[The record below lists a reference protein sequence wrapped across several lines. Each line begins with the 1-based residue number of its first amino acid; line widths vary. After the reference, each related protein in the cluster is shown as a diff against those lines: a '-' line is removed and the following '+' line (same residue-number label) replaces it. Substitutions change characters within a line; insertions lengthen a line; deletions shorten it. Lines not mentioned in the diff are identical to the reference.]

1 MQEFNYNKLKVGQLI
16 CMTTLSSSSGMFCN
30 IPKDEKLFAR
40 IIKHTDFLMD
50 IKDENKNV
58 ITFLSEWFK
67 ETKDEYHGCPTFFNP
82 DGIKVKFHVVD
93 HKELPFKLRFRSFFG
108 WF

>member
-40 IIKHTDFLMD
+40 IIKHTDFIMVV
-50 IKDENKNV
+50 KCENKKKLS
-58 ITFLSEWFK
+58 FLSDWYK
-67 ETKDEYHGCPTFFNP
+67 ETKDEFHGCPTFFNP

-93 HKELPFKLRFRSFFG
+93 HKELPFKLRVRSFFG
-108 WF
+108 RF